1 MRYELELRNVPR
13 NRVIEYLLEVGGAD
27 DGELAVRGAGWRA
40 WLEELEP
47 VQIITMTVRRD
58 MLIIEGDDDK
68 QVDEVHNFM
77 RRKTMRGGG

>member
-13 NRVIEYLLEVGGAD
+13 NRVMEYLVEAGGET
-27 DGELAVRGAGWRA
+27 DGELSVQGDGWRG

-58 MLIIEGDDDK
+58 MLILEGDEDE
-68 QVDEVHNFM
+68 QVNEVHAFM